1 MLPSIQHLINNN
13 KEWVQEKLAT
23 NPDYFTTLSQGQQ
36 PKYLWIGCSDSR
48 VPPNEITKTVP
59 GEIFVHRNIAN
70 LVIQTDMNLLSVIQ
84 YAVDVLKVE
93 HIIVCGHY
101 KCGGVHA
108 AMHNQQFG
116 LIDNWLQQIKDTYNF
131 YWNFLKDLD
140 EEKREERLVELS
152 VVQQVYN
159 LGKVNTIQNAW
170 RTEGRPYL
178 HGWVY
183 DLKSGLVKAQTP
195 MINGNEG
202 IDQICRFANS
212 QIAFNQGYL
221 EQEPTYEEMPPIPSP
236 S

>member
-1 MLPSIQHLINNN
+1 MLPSIQRLIDNN
-13 KEWVQEKLAT
+13 KEWVQEKLAID
-23 NPDYFTTLSQGQQ
+23 PGFFEILSQGQH

-48 VPPNEITKTVP
+48 VPPNEITKTLP

-70 LVIQTDMNLLSVIQ
+70 LVVQTDMNLLSVIQ

-108 AMHNQQFG
+108 AMHNQQYG

-159 LGKVNTIQNAW
+159 LGKINTIQNAW
-170 RTEGRPYL
+170 RAENRPYL

-183 DLKSGLVKAQTP
+183 NIKTGIVTPQTP
-195 MINGNEG
+195 MINNNDG

-212 QIAFNQGYL
+212 QIAFKQGYL
-221 EQEPTYEEMPPIPSP
+221 EPTYEEVVKIPS
-236 S
+236 